1 MLTTAA
7 TDATEAALATAA
19 AYISLAACSKLSIY
33 YGLKPTEAFD
43 AAFAT
48 LARAAYTC

>member
-19 AYISLAACSKLSIY
+19 TYISLATSSKLKI
-33 YGLKPTEAFD
+33 LWF
-43 AAFAT
+43 
-48 LARAAYTC
+48 